1 MTDKEKQQ
9 IKEYRDQGLSY
20 SEISRILGISV
31 NSVKTYCKRH
41 ALGGT
46 KAFDGKGSTEF
57 RCEQFGKPVKQNPG
71 RKKKMFYSDSCRMK
85 WWNSHMDKVKR
96 KAIYEFTCL
105 HCGRAFTAYVN
116 SGRKYCSHDCYIEE
130 RFGGQA

>member
-57 RCEQFGKPVKQNPG
+57 CCEQCGMPVKQNPG
-71 RKKKMFYSDSCRMK
+71 RKKKRFCSDSCRMK
-85 WWNSHMDKVKR
+85 
-96 KAIYEFTCL
+96 
-105 HCGRAFTAYVN
+105 
-116 SGRKYCSHDCYIEE
+116 
-130 RFGGQA
+130 